1 MSKKVKIIIISA
13 VAVIGI
19 GGFVGVKIFNNRN
32 NNKMME
38 QNMVEL
44 YTIPGKEK
52 IFLTGKILPKQ
63 SEAFNIDGEFGELD
77 KINVKDGQAVKK
89 GDLLY
94 SMKNTENINQISDLK
109 TQVANKQNQLKN
121 VADEESKGMLNS
133 EITDLNSQITSLNK
147 KTYKSVYAP
156 FAGKV
161 YLPESKVGT
170 EGEIGAL
177 MVLETTDFYVKT
189 ETTEMEIV
197 KLKKGQEI
205 DIVVNATKGK
215 AKGKI
220 ESIGERPIDG
230 GEISSS
236 YDGGG
241 ASYASFP
248 IKIAVEEQKN
258 LKNGFGVQA
267 IAQFGSNENKLPLT
281 SVLEENGK
289 HFVFKI
295 VNDVAK
301 KSEIKVKERT
311 DKHYVVIDGLSEND
325 IIARDVSIPSIVD
338 GQNIYGEGEAT
349 K

>member
-13 VAVIGI
+13 IAVIGI
-19 GGFVGVKIFNNRN
+19 GGFVGVKIFNSRN
-32 NNKMME
+32 DNKMME

-63 SEAFNIDGEFGELD
+63 SESFSIDGEFGELD

-94 SMKNTENINQISDLK
+94 SMKNTENINQISDFK
-109 TQVANKQNQLKN
+109 IEIANKQSELKN
-121 VADEESKGMLNS
+121 ADEESKGSINQEIKDLNS
-133 EITDLNSQITSLNK
+133 EITNLNK

-156 FAGKV
+156 FVGKV

-177 MVLETTDFYVKT
+177 MVLETIDFYVKT

-230 GEISSS
+230 GDTSSS

-241 ASYASFP
+241 ASYANFP

-267 IAQFGSNENKLPLT
+267 IAQFGSEENKLPLT

-301 KSEIKVKERT
+301 KSEIKVKEKT